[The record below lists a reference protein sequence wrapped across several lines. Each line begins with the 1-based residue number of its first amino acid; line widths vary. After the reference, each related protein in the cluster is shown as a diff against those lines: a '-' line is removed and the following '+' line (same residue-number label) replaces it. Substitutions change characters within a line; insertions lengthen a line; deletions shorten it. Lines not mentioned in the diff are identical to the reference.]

1 MIFPWTWIV
10 VTAQPTVNMCVIPP
24 HNWIAKIVRNN
35 RIGLVVKFQLV
46 IDNDTQIINGDI
58 KSGFH

>member
-1 MIFPWTWIV
+1 V